1 MKIIKIINKINI
13 IFFLILIIILFNSIC
28 YAKGVHIRS
37 YSSTKINTS
46 KNISIKSNISSIK
59 NVKGFNSSL
68 TTSTTLI
75 PNLIPFLFL
84 MHGNNYNING
94 EEKKIDYTLSNNIIK
109 LINNND

>member
-1 MKIIKIINKINI
+1 MNIIKIINKINI
-13 IFFLILIIILFNSIC
+13 ILFLILLIILFNSIV
-28 YAKGVHIRS
+28 YAKGVYIKS
-37 YSSTKINTS
+37 YSSTKISTS
-46 KNISIKSNISSIK
+46 KSISSKSNISSIK
-59 NVKGFNSSL
+59 NVKGFSSSL

-109 LINNND
+109 LLVNND